1 VFRCQL
7 TFTLLSWRE
16 HTLVTC
22 ADVSNFGPL
31 NAQDTSHLKFTNYV
45 PEEKIHYQVE
55 VCNYLPLLHFNH
67 ILFPLI
73 CWYLKTALILYWI

>member
-1 VFRCQL
+1 VFLCQL

-31 NAQDTSHLKFTNYV
+31 NAQDTSYLKFTNYV
-45 PEEKIHYQVE
+45 PEEKNSVSSRS
-55 VCNYLPLLHFNH
+55 L
-67 ILFPLI
+67 
-73 CWYLKTALILYWI
+73 